1 MQRLLAF
8 FFAAALLWTPA
19 WSQSAPDALVPDL
32 SQYILT
38 PPAPPTPRINGA
50 KVFGARPGS
59 EFLFAIPASGD
70 RPMTFAAEGLPK
82 GLSLDPS
89 TGFITGRVKKPGTY
103 LVKLTARNALGEAT
117 RELRIVI
124 GERIALTPPMG
135 WNSWNC
141 WARDVTQEQVL
152 SSARA
157 MVESGLVNHGWTYIN
172 IDDGWQG
179 RRGGRYNAIQTN
191 DKFPDMKEL
200 SEQVHAMGLK
210 LGIYSSPWIGTYAA
224 HIGSYS
230 DNPDGENQ
238 WIKDGNHNE
247 NFRYEKPGG
256 NYWQDRK
263 EMYRHGAYSFVEAD
277 ARQWADWQIDYLK
290 YDWNPNDLYHV
301 KEMHDALRAT
311 DRDIVYSISNSAP
324 YADAPLWVEY
334 TDCWRTT
341 GDIRDTWKS
350 ISSIGFEQQRWAPFC
365 GPGHWP
371 DADMLVVGLVGWGP
385 KLHYTKLTADE
396 QYTHMSLWAMLASP
410 LLIGC
415 DLARLDPF
423 TKSLLTRRGDR
434 RQPGSAG
441 RARRGDLGK
450 GGTGDLRQAPRRR
463 CDGRRVV
470 QQNPRTREDRFHAQT
485 TRHQGYA
492 GRARPVE
499 TERPHDHRQGL
510 RDTSPA
516 PRGGAGQDRTRKS
529 DTKRPEK
536 IERSFLQTKKDTTH
550 VVSFFVCGPPNG
562 KRSAYL
568 RFVPFFPERLCAS
581 CWRISSS

>member
-423 TKSLLTRRGDR
+423 TKSLLTNDEVIAAAIWEKEGRVIYVKHLEDGAMAVGLFNKTLEPAKIGFTLKQLGIRGTQVVRDLW
-434 RQPGSAG
+434 RQKDLTTTDKGFETQVPPHGVVLVKIAPGNPT
-441 RARRGDLGK
+441 RNDL
-450 GGTGDLRQAPRRR
+450 
-463 CDGRRVV
+463 
-470 QQNPRTREDRFHAQT
+470 
-485 TRHQGYA
+485 
-492 GRARPVE
+492 
-499 TERPHDHRQGL
+499 
-510 RDTSPA
+510 
-516 PRGGAGQDRTRKS
+516 
-529 DTKRPEK
+529 
-536 IERSFLQTKKDTTH
+536 KK
-550 VVSFFVCGPPNG
+550 
-562 KRSAYL
+562 
-568 RFVPFFPERLCAS
+568 
-581 CWRISSS
+581 

>member
-263 EMYRHGAYSFVEAD
+263 EMYRHGAYSFVEASGPTG
-277 ARQWADWQIDYLK
+277 RSTTSNTIGI
-290 YDWNPNDLYHV
+290 P
-301 KEMHDALRAT
+301 T
-311 DRDIVYSISNSAP
+311 IS
-324 YADAPLWVEY
+324 
-334 TDCWRTT
+334 TT
-341 GDIRDTWKS
+341 
-350 ISSIGFEQQRWAPFC
+350 
-365 GPGHWP
+365 
-371 DADMLVVGLVGWGP
+371 
-385 KLHYTKLTADE
+385 
-396 QYTHMSLWAMLASP
+396 
-410 LLIGC
+410 
-415 DLARLDPF
+415 
-423 TKSLLTRRGDR
+423 
-434 RQPGSAG
+434 
-441 RARRGDLGK
+441 
-450 GGTGDLRQAPRRR
+450 
-463 CDGRRVV
+463 
-470 QQNPRTREDRFHAQT
+470 
-485 TRHQGYA
+485 
-492 GRARPVE
+492 
-499 TERPHDHRQGL
+499 
-510 RDTSPA
+510 
-516 PRGGAGQDRTRKS
+516 
-529 DTKRPEK
+529 
-536 IERSFLQTKKDTTH
+536 
-550 VVSFFVCGPPNG
+550 
-562 KRSAYL
+562 
-568 RFVPFFPERLCAS
+568 
-581 CWRISSS
+581 

>member
-19 WSQSAPDALVPDL
+19 WSQSAPDAPVPDL

-70 RPMTFAAEGLPK
+70 RPMTFTAEGLPK

-89 TGFITGRVKKPGTY
+89 TGFITGRVKKQGTY
-103 LVKLTARNALGEAT
+103 LVKLTARNSLGEASS
-117 RELRIVI
+117 EFRIVI
-124 GERIALTPPMG
+124 GDRIALTPPMG

-157 MVESGLVNHGWTYIN
+157 MVDKGLVNHGWTYIN

-179 RRGGRYNAIQTN
+179 RRGGKYNAIQPN
-191 DKFPDMKEL
+191 EKFPDMAGL
-200 SEQVHAMGLK
+200 TRQIHDMGLK
-210 LGIYSSPWIGTYAA
+210 LGIYSTPWIGTYAA

-238 WIKDGNHNE
+238 WIKEGLHNE
-247 NFRYEKPGG
+247 NFRYEKPNGD
-256 NYWQDRK
+256 YWQDRK
-263 EMYRHGAYSFVEAD
+263 EVYHHGKYSFVEAD
-277 ARQWADWQIDYLK
+277 AKQWAEWQIDYLK

-301 KEMHDALRAT
+301 KEMHDALRST
-311 DRDIVYSISNSAP
+311 DRDIVFSLSNSAP
-324 YADAPLWVEY
+324 YADAPLWVRY
-334 TDCWRTT
+334 ADCWRTT

-350 ISSIGFEQQRWAPFC
+350 ISSIGFSQQKWGPFC

-385 KLHYTKLTADE
+385 KLHATKLTADE
-396 QYTHMSLWAMLASP
+396 QYSHMSLWALLASP

-415 DLARLDPF
+415 DLARLDDF
-423 TKSLLTRRGDR
+423 TLSLLTNDEVIAVNQDPLGIQA
-434 RQPGSAG
+434 QPVWQK
-441 RARRGDLGK
+441 GDLVIYAKPLEDGSMAVGLFNKSLKAAKISFTLKSLGIRGK
-450 GGTGDLRQAPRRR
+450 QTIRDLWRQQDVAETSDAYAATVEPH
-463 CDGRRVV
+463 GVV
-470 QQNPRTREDRFHAQT
+470 L
-485 TRHQGYA
+485 
-492 GRARPVE
+492 
-499 TERPHDHRQGL
+499 L
-510 RDTSPA
+510 RILP
-516 PRGGAGQDRTRKS
+516 GN
-529 DTKRPEK
+529 PEK
-536 IERSFLQTKKDTTH
+536 TE
-550 VVSFFVCGPPNG
+550 
-562 KRSAYL
+562 
-568 RFVPFFPERLCAS
+568 
-581 CWRISSS
+581 